1 MTQCNKSFVVVYLS
15 LDLPSLSLF
24 SSSVMG
30 VNKRTQSKVVSA
42 RPYTVTKFK
51 LVDEHSS

>member
-24 SSSVMG
+24 SSSIME
-30 VNKRTQSKVVSA
+30 VNKRTLGKVVST
-42 RPYTVTKFK
+42 RPYIITKFK